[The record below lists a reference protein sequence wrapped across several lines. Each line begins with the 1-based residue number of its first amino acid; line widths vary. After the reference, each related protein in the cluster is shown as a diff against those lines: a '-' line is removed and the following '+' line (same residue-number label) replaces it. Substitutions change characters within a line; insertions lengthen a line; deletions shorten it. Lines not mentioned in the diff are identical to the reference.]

1 MPEAGLIPIPKK
13 LAIQGVKDMVRISD
27 GRMSGTA
34 SGTIVLHVSPEAAH
48 NGPLALVR
56 DGDLIELDVENRV
69 LALKVSDDE
78 LDKRRQETSC
88 ETSTENLLGY
98 RKMFLE
104 QILQAEEGCDF
115 RFSRPPQTSKVP
127 R

>member
-1 MPEAGLIPIPKK
+1 M
-13 LAIQGVKDMVRISD
+13 
-27 GRMSGTA
+27 
-34 SGTIVLHVSPEAAH
+34 LHVSPEAAH

-69 LALKVSDDE
+69 IALKVSDHE
-78 LDKRRQETSC
+78 LDKRRQETPC
-88 ETSTENLLGY
+88 ETPTENVLGY

-127 R
+127 Q